1 MPINQTNAVGKACQ
15 LASLLLAIN
24 CSDDPVSEF
33 DKANLFDL
41 AIDMSNQIVN
51 YLVSVEASQG
61 ETSHV

>member
-1 MPINQTNAVGKACQ
+1 MPTNQINVTKKASQ

-24 CSDDPVSEF
+24 CSDKPVTEF
-33 DKANLFDL
+33 DKENLFDL
-41 AIDMSNQIVN
+41 AIDISNQIVN

>member
-1 MPINQTNAVGKACQ
+1 MPTNQINVTKKASQ